1 MPSVRAYCWHSA
13 CWSASSAPEGSA
25 DQEDDVPTYA
35 YACTACGHRF
45 EVQQS
50 FSDASL
56 TECPECQGKLRK
68 LFNTVGIVFKG
79 SGFYR
84 TDSRTPANAASNGSS
99 NESSNGSS
107 NESSNGSSSESTSK
121 PAETSSSSSSSSD
134 SSKPSSPKPNSS
146 GSKPSAPSAPAA

>member
-50 FSDASL
+50 FSDASP

-68 LFNTVGIVFKG
+68 LFNTVGIVFKD

-107 NESSNGSSSESTSK
+107 SEITSK
-121 PAETSSSSSSSSD
+121 PAETSSSSSGSSD

>member
-1 MPSVRAYCWHSA
+1 M
-13 CWSASSAPEGSA
+13 
-25 DQEDDVPTYA
+25 PTYA

-84 TDSRTPANAASNGSS
+84 TDSRASASS
-99 NESSNGSS
+99 DA
-107 NESSNGSSSESTSK
+107 SSSEGASK
-121 PAETSSSSSSSSD
+121 PAEGAPKPAAETSSGSSSSG
-134 SSKPSSPKPNSS
+134 
-146 GSKPSAPSAPAA
+146 GSKSSASGGSGESKSSAPAA

>member
-1 MPSVRAYCWHSA
+1 VL
-13 CWSASSAPEGSA
+13 EGSA

-56 TECPECQGKLRK
+56 TQCPECEGKLRK

-84 TDSRTPANAASNGSS
+84 TDSRTPAAS
-99 NESSNGSS
+99 
-107 NESSNGSSSESTSK
+107 GSSSKDGASKDGASKDGASK
-121 PAETSSSSSSSSD
+121 PAETSSSSSSSSG
-134 SSKPSSPKPNSS
+134 SS
-146 GSKPSAPSAPAA
+146 GGSGESKSSAPAA